1 MNIWQQVIQGFSL
14 IIYYIY
20 LGTEWINIPNYGL
33 AIIIFTILVKL
44 CLFPLTKMQM
54 SSMSVMQELQ
64 PRIKEIQDRYK
75 DKPEKAQEKVMK
87 LYNDRKVN
95 PMAGCLPLLIQ
106 MPIIFALFSSL
117 RVMFDPVNHPSFV
130 DMTKANFLWIDN
142 LGMPDPII
150 LPILV
155 AVATFGQQYMSSMA
169 TAGGKNDS
177 TQKTMLYVMPL
188 FVGWITRTLP
198 AGLAIYWVMYSI
210 VSAVEMIVI
219 RRSLKAVKGAG
230 SQA

>member
-1 MNIWQQVIQGFSL
+1 MWDQIIQGFSL

-20 LGTEWINIPNYGL
+20 LGTELINIPNYGL
-33 AIIIFTILVKL
+33 AIIAFTILVKF

-54 SSMSVMQELQ
+54 SSMSAMQELQ
-64 PRIKEIQDRYK
+64 PRIKEIQERYK

-87 LYNDRKVN
+87 LYNDKKVN

-117 RVMFDPVNHPSFV
+117 RKMFDPVNHPSFV
-130 DMTKANFLWIDN
+130 DISKANFLWIDN
-142 LGMPDPII
+142 LGLPDPII

-155 AVATFGQQYMSSMA
+155 AVATFGQQYMSSMT
-169 TAGGKNDS
+169 TAGGSNES
-177 TQKTMLYVMPL
+177 TQKTMLIIMPL